1 MKFVRGMLA
10 GILVTALGAGLAA
23 CGPIG
28 VPDSRLVESGGDS
41 KSALDGLVRFS
52 VPDGGGRGDI
62 RVRFEVE
69 PLPADRPAPP
79 GIITVGDMVT
89 IDVEG
94 DLTRGRIAIDY
105 GELPDGVRP
114 EMLNVFG
121 WSADLGGWVPLTGT
135 VTDAVERAVA
145 GDTILFDSYVLG
157 TWRLTTDAVGDSI
170 TTDAGV
176 VLPIKEGTNR
186 GFWAY
191 ARAAAIASLA
201 GSVEHLTG
209 EPEDL
214 VCEPRATNVSVNV
227 VSTPKGRFDACVL
240 AGTGSQQILVRNRLP
255 FPVLLDLP
263 ADGRVRPVVDT
274 LVTADSPDALDGI
287 RDTLLTYLT
296 GAVAVGGGQTVTLQL
311 QPGSRTPV
319 RLTGRL
325 DWSVVALD
333 AGLRQLDL
341 MLPNSQAL
349 RPRTAEALLL
359 AHTEH
364 GAATREALAAGA
376 VDAPAVQSLLRAAG
390 LTGAGRSVADLFEFS
405 ACVLERTPNAAG
417 SDQDVLAALRT
428 TGPTVAM
435 FTSECLNTIYEKY
448 MPEGSRSAKAILDT
462 LRGTT
467 GAVRSAVPKADRK
480 RGTGQVTVTLTPR

>member
-1 MKFVRGMLA
+1 MNFVRGMLA
-10 GILVTALGAGLAA
+10 GILVIALGAGLAA

-28 VPDSRLVESGGDS
+28 VPDSRLVEAGGDS

-52 VPDGGGRGDI
+52 VPANGGKGDI
-62 RVRFEVE
+62 RVRFGVE

-79 GIITVGDMVT
+79 GILTVGDMVT

-94 DLTRGRIAIDY
+94 ELTRGRIAVDY
-105 GELPDGVRP
+105 GDLPAGVRP

-135 VTDAVERAVA
+135 VTDAVERSVA
-145 GDTILFDSYVLG
+145 GDTILFDSFVLG
-157 TWRLTTDAVGDSI
+157 TWRLTTDALSDAI

-176 VLPIKEGTNR
+176 VLPVKEGTNR
-186 GFWAY
+186 SFWAY
-191 ARAAAIASLA
+191 ARAAAVTSLA
-201 GSVEHLTG
+201 DSVEHLTG

-214 VCEPRATNVSVNV
+214 VCEPKATNITVKAL
-227 VSTPKGRFDACVL
+227 STPAGRFDTCVL
-240 AGTGSQQILVRNRLP
+240 AGTGSQQIRVRNRLP

-263 ADGRVRPVVDT
+263 ADGRVRSVVDT
-274 LVTADSPDALDGI
+274 QVTADTPDALDGI
-287 RDTLLTYLT
+287 RDTLLSYLA
-296 GAVAVGGGQTVTLQL
+296 GAVAVGGGQTVTLEL
-311 QPGSRTPV
+311 QPGSRAPV

-341 MLPNSQAL
+341 MLPNSTAL

-359 AHTEH
+359 AQPEH
-364 GAATREALAAGA
+364 GEATREALAAGA

-390 LTGAGRSVADLFEFS
+390 LADSGRGIADVFQFG
-405 ACVLERTPNAAG
+405 ACVLDRTPTAAG
-417 SDQDVLAALRT
+417 SNQDVLAALRNA
-428 TGPTVAM
+428 GPIVAG

-448 MPEGSRSAKAILDT
+448 MPEGSRSARAVLDT
-462 LRGTT
+462 LRGAT
-467 GAVRSAVPKADRK
+467 GAIRSAVPKADRK